1 MSYKSE
7 TEKADRTTAT
17 DDFPQAVLIDNCN
30 YCNLRCSMCDHKN
43 MTKYRPYGVMD
54 WKLYCK
60 IVDEIALENPHIRVW
75 EIFFGEPFICKDIA
89 ERVKYAKDRGLTDVV
104 TNTNGVLMTDERA
117 RKIITAGLD
126 AIYVGIDAFS
136 KEVYDQIRVGGN
148 FAKVVANVLN
158 YKKLLGEIGKPNQ
171 QIFVQFVKGEINE
184 HEAESF
190 RIFWTESGIN
200 VKIRPRISWIGA
212 IDAPNLWDNGEVQ
225 RKPCYWLMR
234 TLNIC
239 VDGTVALCA
248 ADLSRRVNCGDVNS
262 QSLKEVWAG
271 VLKQYRDA
279 QAAGKYGDLPQVCQ
293 DCRDW
298 QSAYAEFSAVK

>member
-1 MSYKSE
+1 
-7 TEKADRTTAT
+7 
-17 DDFPQAVLIDNCN
+17 
-30 YCNLRCSMCDHKN
+30 
-43 MTKYRPYGVMD
+43 MD